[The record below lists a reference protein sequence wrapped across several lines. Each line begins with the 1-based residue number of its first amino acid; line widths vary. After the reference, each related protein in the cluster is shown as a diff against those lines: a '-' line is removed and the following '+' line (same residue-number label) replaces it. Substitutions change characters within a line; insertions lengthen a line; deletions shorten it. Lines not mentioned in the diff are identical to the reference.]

1 MTNPEQYGKDIL
13 SGKVSACEY
22 VRLSVQRHF
31 DDLEKD
37 WGYYFDE
44 EAGMRP
50 VKFFNLLVLYEG
62 DKAGE
67 FFTPEP
73 WQAWILYVVFGWKRK
88 EDDKRRFKYAYIET
102 PRKNG
107 KTTFTAGAAL
117 YHLLMDGENA
127 PHIYF
132 VATKYAQALECLD
145 DAVGIANKTPE
156 LKKRLVLY
164 KTSIDY
170 PMIHGSVNALGYNP
184 LKMDGMNPSLVVL
197 DEFHAHPDDGMFVK
211 MKTAFGQRSQ
221 GLVLMVT
228 TAGSNRNGVC
238 YDYRDWCTKVLDPN
252 VDAEQDNMFSIIYTI
267 DEGDD
272 WKDESSWVK
281 ANPSWPILEKIEF
294 KDEAKEAIDR
304 ATAETSFKNLRLNI
318 WTDINEVWLKTEE
331 WQACEMDPPIED
343 VNLIGLPCWAGADF
357 AETKDLCSLVLNFK
371 LTNGH
376 TYTKYFFW
384 IPSKKVREQED
395 RVDYWPWKKAGY
407 VRVIEGDA
415 INHEELAIEVAEILH
430 KYQAKGLTYDKYG
443 IGEAVIQSMIN
454 DGYPLDRLHPI
465 KQTTTF
471 FQGPIVCIEERI
483 GIGEFRH
490 DGSPV
495 MAWNISNTE
504 VFYDSYGGKKF
515 VKSKARNKIDGS
527 VALAMSIREELDA
540 PPLDDGTG
548 GGWI

>member
-1 MTNPEQYGKDIL
+1 MIHPEQYGKDIL
-13 SGKVSACEY
+13 SGKVPACEY
-22 VRLSVQRHF
+22 VRLSVARHF
-31 DDLEKD
+31 EDLKKD
-37 WGYYFDE
+37 WAYYFDK

-50 VKFFNLLVLYEG
+50 INFFHLLVLYEG
-62 DKAGE
+62 DKAGQRFE
-67 FFTPEP
+67 PEP

-88 EDDKRRFKYAYIET
+88 ADDKRRFKYVYVET

-107 KTTFTAGAAL
+107 KTTFTAGIAL
-117 YHLLMDGENA
+117 YHLLKDGENA
-127 PHIYF
+127 PHVYF
-132 VATKYAQALECLD
+132 VATKYQQALECLD

-170 PMIHGSVNALGYNP
+170 PMVNGSVDALGYNP
-184 LKMDGMNPSLVVL
+184 LKMDGLNPSLVVL

-228 TAGSNRNGVC
+228 TAGSDRNGVC
-238 YDYRDWCTKVLDPN
+238 YDYRDWTTKVLDPN
-252 VDAEQDNMFSIIYTI
+252 VNIEQDNMFAIIYTI
-267 DEGDD
+267 DDGDD
-272 WKDESSWVK
+272 WKEEANWVK
-281 ANPSWPILEKIEF
+281 ANPSWPILEQIEF

-318 WTDINEVWLKTEE
+318 WTDINEVWLKSEE
-331 WQACEMDPPIED
+331 WMACEMDPPIED

-357 AETKDLCSLVLNFK
+357 AETKDLCALVLNFK
-371 LTNGH
+371 LTSGM

-384 IPSKKVREQED
+384 IPQKKVREQED
-395 RVDYWPWKKAGY
+395 RVDYWPWRRAGF
-407 VRVIEGDA
+407 VRVIDGDA
-415 INHEELAIEVAEILH
+415 INHAELAVEVLEILK
-430 KYQAKGLTYDKYG
+430 KYQVRGMTYDSYG
-443 IGEAVIQSMIN
+443 IGAAVIQAMIN
-454 DGYPLDRLHPI
+454 DGYSVDKLHPI

-471 FQGPIVCIEERI
+471 FQGPIVAIEERI
-483 GIGEFRH
+483 GLGEFGH

-515 VKSKARNKIDGS
+515 VKSKSRNKIDGS
-527 VALAMSIREELDA
+527 VALAMSISEELTEPTVDEGKVWF
-540 PPLDDGTG
+540 L
-548 GGWI
+548 